1 MKKRIVLISIIIF
14 IFITCGIIGL
24 AYHSIES
31 KETIS
36 QIPENPIIESNENIM
51 DIVPESS
58 EKNQDEIIVDATP
71 TIEVEKEPTTPVEE
85 KVKEES
91 KKVQEIVTS
100 KQDSAITQ
108 PSVKVEST
116 TKSTTQ
122 STSTKNNATTSK
134 SVTTTKTES
143 KQDASKT
150 TETKKTETPKVE
162 TPKEE
167 TPTRCTN
174 NHNHGMDVGNSGQWF
189 STKNEAI
196 AYYENKIKYWGNLWE
211 TDQIDDATYYK
222 NCPKGYET
230 WSCMYCSKW
239 TINFYYR

>member
-1 MKKRIVLISIIIF
+1 MKKRIILISIIIF
-14 IFITCGIIGL
+14 ILITCGIIGL
-24 AYHSIES
+24 AYHNIES

-36 QIPENPIIESNENIM
+36 QIPEDSIIESNENIM
-51 DIVPESS
+51 DIVSNSS
-58 EKNQDEIIVDATP
+58 EENQNEIIVEDISTS
-71 TIEVEKEPTTPVEE
+71 EVEKELTPTVEE
-85 KVKEES
+85 KVKEEP
-91 KKVQEIVTS
+91 KKVQEVVTP
-100 KQDSAITQ
+100 KQSSASAQ
-108 PSVKVEST
+108 PSVKAESS
-116 TKSTTQ
+116 TKSN
-122 STSTKNNATTSK
+122 TSSAKNNTTTS
-134 SVTTTKTES
+134 KTES
-143 KQDASKT
+143 KQDTSKP
-150 TETKKTETPKVE
+150 TETKKAE

-196 AYYENKIKYWGNLWE
+196 AHYENKINYWGNLWE

-222 NCPKGYET
+222 NCPKGYEI